1 MAGRFGPD
9 WRVVEH
15 KDSSLFYAQAI
26 EVMGPF
32 CAAIQMMFNTL
43 GVAMRGFTAAN
54 WLPIHSW
61 DVSGGEYSISVHG
74 DRFVLFETAKVSS
87 FVIGDDD
94 EPSVP

>member
-9 WRVVEH
+9 GRVVEH
-15 KDSSLFYAQAI
+15 KESGLFIAQAI

-43 GVAMRGFTAAN
+43 GVAMRGFTVAN

-61 DVSGGEYSISVHG
+61 DVSGGDYSISFHG

-87 FVIGDDD
+87 FD
-94 EPSVP
+94 EVRRLLGE